1 MANVKAVVHM
11 NAGVVYAPYIPMTS
25 SPMLEVDPDAEFR
38 FKVELCILKFK
49 VLERTCEWPNKST
62 QSNN

>member
-25 SPMLEVDPDAEFR
+25 PMLEVDPNAEFR
-38 FKVELCILKFK
+38 FKVELSILKFK
-49 VLERTCEWPNKST
+49 VVERTSEWANKST
-62 QSNN
+62 HSNN

>member
-1 MANVKAVVHM
+1 MGSVNSVVHI
-11 NAGVVYAPYIPMTS
+11 NAGVVYAPNIPI
-25 SPMLEVDPDAEFR
+25 LEADPYAEFR

-49 VLERTCEWPNKST
+49 VMERSSEWANKST

>member
-1 MANVKAVVHM
+1 MGSVNSVVHI
-11 NAGVVYAPYIPMTS
+11 NAGVVYAPNIPI
-25 SPMLEVDPDAEFR
+25 LEDPNSEFR

-49 VLERTCEWPNKST
+49 VMERSSEWANKST